1 MKRSFD
7 DDGDSSA
14 AAQPESFGGW
24 TPAPGESPAEREK
37 RLKREKRARQLGQDP
52 LAASSFPSST
62 HSNAAPAAPLPTTTR
77 SATEDYGGW
86 KPAEGES
93 PAEREKRLKREKRA
107 AKLAAEGGAGGY
119 AGAGEYGAPPPPQ
132 ARVQELSGARSA
144 KEEYG
149 GWKPL
154 EGESPAEREKRLKRE
169 KRAAIFAA
177 QGQGQ
182 GQGGAFPPPAGG
194 YDAPPHA
201 STSGGF
207 SLGDALLSASADQD
221 AAAQQ
226 QQQAEEQKKSKH
238 RQSKTPARMKYL
250 ERKKKVRKAKKKAAP
265 SSSSAAAAAG
275 KSGDAAAEEEEGEG
289 EGTPAPSTAAAA
301 AAVAGEKRKRA
312 DDDDRDDD
320 EDEDASA
327 AQGGK
332 NLAHLTPE
340 QRWPDLSPPE
350 REAKLALIAQKKLE
364 RREQRLARKAEAKRV
379 KAAGGAVEPPKARV
393 RVVEGT
399 KKRLNVAAE
408 RERREREER
417 ERREEEERRRGVE
430 EGVVEPTEEEVE
442 ERKRRE
448 EIEERKRVKAEKK
461 AQRRAPPVESAP
473 AADAVDEDGDAPML
487 IPTAPPP
494 SAPSP
499 SAPPLAAEPP
509 RPRSPSP
516 SPQPLL
522 RLPSS
527 TRPAPPS
534 VATLSALKVH
544 EQVRGKVVVDPV
556 RKVVLEEG
564 DGVDVSERG
573 RKRLRGEMGVE
584 EWFAVQTAVLP
595 LLLPSPPSSSQ
606 TSSLY
611 PPLPPRDLLVSAPT
625 GSGKTLS
632 YVVPLV
638 EVLARRTVTRLRA
651 LVLLP
656 TRDLVG
662 QVRETFEAFGKG
674 TGLKIG
680 VATGQHSF
688 AHEQTVLVGPPSSL
702 PSDLKGGHS
711 QVDILIATP
720 GRLMDHLKST
730 PGFSLQH
737 LRFLVV
743 DEADRLLTQSFHEW
757 LPTVLAALKPSSSL
771 PSSSGREGEKE
782 NVPVSATAAASTNLE
797 QDRLKLAD
805 PMAPLWWD
813 ASEAEGGVGRVG
825 AEGEERS
832 FGSCQKL
839 LFSAT
844 LSRDPAKIDALHLH
858 RPIYISVEDALQPH
872 AEDDAFV
879 SSTTAPGA
887 DVDVDA
893 EKRFTFPA
901 ELSEHMIVSP
911 AAYKPL
917 YLLHL
922 LHHPD
927 AAQRI
932 EAALCFTKSVEAATR
947 LAKLVELVEAERGE
961 VEGEKK
967 VVVRAFSS
975 ELAPGERK
983 RVLKEFKEGKITM
996 LIASD
1001 LISRGIDLPSV
1012 SHVVS
1017 YDIPSDMRKYVHRVG
1032 RTARA
1037 GKKGDAWSLVEEQE
1051 VAPFRSIMTSAQHYD
1066 KIARVRVKDKAVEP
1080 FVPAYQVALEKL
1092 KLFFATGGA
1101 KERLAVGQA

>member
-7 DDGDSSA
+7 DHTSA
-14 AAQPESFGGW
+14 DQPTESYGGW
-24 TPAPGESPAEREK
+24 VPAAGESPAEREK
-37 RLKREKRARQLGQDP
+37 RMKREKRARQLGGQDP
-52 LAASSFPSST
+52 SSFTASSST
-62 HSNAAPAAPLPTTTR
+62 STSAPVHAPQPTTR
-77 SATEDYGGW
+77 RADEDYGGW

-93 PAEREKRLKREKRA
+93 PAEREKRMKREKRA
-107 AKLAAEGGAGGY
+107 AKLAAEGGGAGSGGGY
-119 AGAGEYGAPPPPQ
+119 DAPPHA
-132 ARVQELSGARSA
+132 ARVQELSGAGGRRA
-144 KEEYG
+144 NEDYG
-149 GWKPL
+149 GWKPLDL
-154 EGESPAEREKRLKRE
+154 EGESPAEREKRIKRE
-169 KRAAIFAA
+169 KRAAMFAA
-177 QGQGQ
+177 QQNATSSSSSSNA
-182 GQGGAFPPPAGG
+182 GANKYPPPGS
-194 YDAPPHA
+194 YDAPPH
-201 STSGGF
+201 SSSL
-207 SLGDALLSASADQD
+207 SLGDALLAASQD
-221 AAAQQ
+221 PSSSAAAE
-226 QQQAEEQKKSKH
+226 AEKKSKH
-238 RQSKTPARMKYL
+238 QQSKTPARMKYL

-265 SSSSAAAAAG
+265 STR
-275 KSGDAAAEEEEGEG
+275 SGDLK
-289 EGTPAPSTAAAA
+289 EGTPASSI
-301 AAVAGEKRKRA
+301 AVAVGEKRKREKEDEEGVSEA
-312 DDDDRDDD
+312 GSDDDDER
-320 EDEDASA
+320 SA
-327 AQGGK
+327 RGGK
-332 NLAHLTPE
+332 SSVGANLTPQ
-340 QRWPDLSPPE
+340 QRWPDLTPAE
-350 REAKLALIAQKKLE
+350 RDAKLALIAQKKAE
-364 RREQRLARKAEAKRV
+364 RRDQRLARKAEMKRI
-379 KAAGGAVEPPKARV
+379 KAAGGVVEAPKA

-399 KKRLNVAAE
+399 KKRLNVLAE
-408 RERREREER
+408 KEKREREER
-417 ERREEEERRRGVE
+417 EEREREERAKEVE
-430 EGVVEPTEEEVE
+430 GGKVEMTEEEKE
-442 ERKRRE
+442 ERKKRE

-461 AQRRAPPVESAP
+461 AARRLPKPAEEPAPL
-473 AADAVDEDGDAPML
+473 AVAQDQDEDGDAPML
-487 IPTAPPP
+487 IPTAPPAAP
-494 SAPSP
+494 TTAPAEESPRSPSP
-499 SAPPLAAEPP
+499 PPPEAETLPK
-509 RPRSPSP
+509 SPSP

-534 VATLSALKVH
+534 LATLSALKVH
-544 EQVRGKVVVDPV
+544 ESVRGKVVVDPL
-556 RKVVLEEG
+556 RKVPIAETEG
-564 DGVDVSERG
+564 DGVAVGERG

-595 LLLPSPPSSSQ
+595 LLLPSHPSTLSS
-606 TSSLY
+606 TALY
-611 PPLPPRDLLVSAPT
+611 PPHPPRDLLVSAPT

-638 EVLARRTVTRLRA
+638 EVLSKRVVTRLRA

-662 QVRETFEAFGKG
+662 QVRETFEAYGRG

-688 AHEQTVLVGPPSSL
+688 AHEQSVLVGPPGSL
-702 PSDLKGGHS
+702 PSDLKGGQS

-737 LRFLVV
+737 LRYLVV

-757 LPTVLAALKPSSSL
+757 LPTVLAALKPSSLL
-771 PSSSGREGEKE
+771 PSSTDAEQGEKE
-782 NVPVSATAAASTNLE
+782 NILALASSLGKKAAAG
-797 QDRLKLAD
+797 LKLAD

-813 ASEAEGGVGRVG
+813 APASEGGIGRVG
-825 AEGEERS
+825 AEGEERCS
-832 FGSCQKL
+832 GSCQKL

-872 AEDDAFV
+872 LEDDALLNP
-879 SSTTAPGA
+879 AE
-887 DVDVDA
+887 VDA

-922 LHHPD
+922 LHHPEPE
-927 AAQRI
+927 QRI
-932 EAALCFTKSVEAATR
+932 DAALCFTKSVEAATR

-967 VVVRAFSS
+967 VVVKAFSS

-1051 VAPFRSIMTSAQHYD
+1051 VAPFKAIMTSAQHYD

-1092 KLFFATGGA
+1092 KAFFATGGA
-1101 KERLAVGQA
+1101 KERLAAASA